1 MARPNKQEQ
10 PFDFVEASLNY
21 LVDTGEKPV
30 SHSNEPGSTPVQH
43 TGRYEERTVTIRNG
57 RPILDRLSLD
67 REGLIFINHET
78 MVSNFYDEEE
88 LRSVYYPE
96 MERLVK
102 ELTGASKVLLFD
114 HTLRAEDEAT
124 REEKKV
130 REPVRRVHNDYTEWS
145 GPQRV
150 RDLLPAGEA
159 EALLHHRF
167 AVIQVW
173 RPIRKPVKTA
183 PLAIADA
190 RSLKPKDLI
199 ATERKYPDRI
209 GEIYHI
215 TFNPDHRWFYFPNMQ
230 RNEALVFKTYDS
242 EKDGRARWTA
252 HAAFDDPTSPPG
264 APARESI
271 EVRTLAFFSPAA
283 TALTPTPITP
293 RQHHSGKGS

>member
-1 MARPNKQEQ
+1 MARPAEHEQ
-10 PFDFVEASLNY
+10 SIDFVKASLNY

-30 SHSNEPGSTPVQH
+30 SFSNAPGTAPLQH
-43 TGRYEERTVTIRNG
+43 KGQYEERTVTIHNG
-57 RPILDRLSLD
+57 RVIRDRLSLE
-67 REGLIFINHET
+67 REGFILVNHET
-78 MVSNFYDEEE
+78 KVSDFYNEDEI
-88 LRSVYYPE
+88 RSVYYPE

-102 ELTGASKVLLFD
+102 ELTGASEVLVFD
-114 HTLRAEDEAT
+114 HTLRAEDDQT

-150 RDLLPAGEA
+150 RDLLPADEA
-159 EALLHHRF
+159 EALLRHRF
-167 AVIQVW
+167 AVIQAW
-173 RPIRKPVKTA
+173 RPIRNPVRSA

-190 RSLKPKDLI
+190 RSLAPKDLI
-199 ATERKYPDRI
+199 PTERRYLDRV

-215 TFNPDHRWFYFPNMQ
+215 TFNPDHRLFYFPNME

-252 HAAFDDPTSPPG
+252 HAAFDDPTSPPD

-271 EVRTLAFFSPAA
+271 EIRTLAFFSPAA
-283 TALTPTPITP
+283 TAVA
-293 RQHHSGKGS
+293 S